1 MSSAHA
7 LPASATATP
16 RSSRTQLSRFAWIVL
31 GYNVAV
37 VLWGAVVRATSSG
50 AGCGDHW
57 PLCNG
62 VVVQSHPRLAT
73 LIELAHRMTS
83 GVTVIAILLLLV
95 WVYRRTMAGHL
106 ARVTVIAAA
115 VLIFNEALLGAL
127 LVLLRLTADNR
138 SPARAVYLSL
148 HLANTLLLLGA
159 LALCAHFLSGGEN
172 FLRRSVRFTRL
183 PQAIAGLGAIL
194 LVGMSGTLA
203 ALSDTLFPATSVRDA
218 LAQDF
223 SRGSTW
229 LQQLRLLHPVTAVI
243 AGLFIC
249 WLLLRSVPRPS
260 ERKLAVGVL
269 SLLALQCVLGVADV
283 VLLAP
288 LWLQIT
294 HLFVADLLWIALV
307 VLAARVCVVPM
318 LQLNP
323 KETIENTP
331 LRNPPSAVPAGL
343 NRVG

>member
-1 MSSAHA
+1 LRTSTL
-7 LPASATATP
+7 LP
-16 RSSRTQLSRFAWIVL
+16 RFAWIVL

-62 VVVQSHPRLAT
+62 VVVQTHPRLAT

-83 GVTVIAILLLLV
+83 GITVVAILLLLF
-95 WVYRRTMAGHL
+95 WVFRRTVAGHL
-106 ARVTVIAAA
+106 ARFAVVAAT

-159 LALCAHFLSGGEN
+159 LALCAHFLSGGDA
-172 FLRRSVRFTRL
+172 LRRQTVRFSHL
-183 PQAIAGLGAIL
+183 PVGITGLVAIL

-203 ALSDTLFPATSVRDA
+203 ALSDTLFPATSVRAA

-229 LQQLRLLHPVTAVI
+229 LQQLRFLHPVTAVI
-243 AGLFIC
+243 AAVFIC
-249 WLLLRSVPRPS
+249 WLLLRSVPRPK
-260 ERKLAVGVL
+260 ERKLAIGVL
-269 SLLALQCVLGVADV
+269 LLLALQCVLGVADV
-283 VLLAP
+283 VLLTP

-294 HLFVADLLWIALV
+294 HLFVADLLWIALIL
-307 VLAARVCVVPM
+307 LAARICVVPK
-318 LQLNP
+318 LQ
-323 KETIENTP
+323 
-331 LRNPPSAVPAGL
+331 PSGL
-343 NRVG
+343 SA

>member
-7 LPASATATP
+7 LPASATAAPRTP
-16 RSSRTQLSRFAWIVL
+16 RTSTLLPSFAWIVL

-37 VLWGAVVRATSSG
+37 VLEGAVVRATSSG

-62 VVVQSHPRLAT
+62 VVVQTHPRLAT
-73 LIELAHRMTS
+73 LIELAHRMMS

-95 WVYRRTMAGHL
+95 WVFRRTVAGHL
-106 ARVTVIAAA
+106 ARFAVVAAT

-159 LALCAHFLSGGEN
+159 LALCAHFLSSGEI
-172 FLRRSVRFTRL
+172 FRRQTVRFTQL
-183 PQAIAGLGAIL
+183 PQAVAGLVAIL

-203 ALSDTLFPATSVRDA
+203 ALSDTLFPATSVRAA

-223 SRGSTW
+223 SSGNSW

-249 WLLLRSVPRPS
+249 WLLLRGVTRPS

-269 SLLALQCVLGVADV
+269 SLLVLQCVLGIADV
-283 VLLAP
+283 LLLTP

-294 HLFVADLLWIALV
+294 HLFVADLLWITLV
-307 VLAARVCVVPM
+307 VLAARICVVPM
-318 LQLNP
+318 APSPVGTADLNP
-323 KETIENTP
+323 G
-331 LRNPPSAVPAGL
+331 R
-343 NRVG
+343 

>member
-16 RSSRTQLSRFAWIVL
+16 RSARTSTVLPRFAWIVL

-62 VVVQSHPRLAT
+62 VVVQTHPRLAT

-83 GVTVIAILLLLV
+83 GVTVIAILLLTV
-95 WVYRRTMAGHL
+95 WVFRRTVAGHM
-106 ARVTVIAAA
+106 ARFAVVAAT
-115 VLIFNEALLGAL
+115 VLIFNEAMLGAL

-159 LALCAHFLSGGEN
+159 LALCAHFLSRGEI
-172 FLRRSVRFTRL
+172 FRRQTVRFSQL
-183 PQAIAGLGAIL
+183 PGMIAGLAAIL

-203 ALSDTLFPATSVRDA
+203 ALSDTLFPASSVRAA

-229 LQQLRLLHPVTAVI
+229 LQQLRFLHPVTAVI
-243 AGLFIC
+243 AGGFIC
-249 WLLLRSVPRPS
+249 WLLLRSVSHPK
-260 ERKLAVGVL
+260 ERQLAIGVL
-269 SLLALQCVLGVADV
+269 TLLALQCVLGIADV

-294 HLFVADLLWIALV
+294 HLLVADLLWITLV
-307 VLAARVCVVPM
+307 LLAAKVCVV
-318 LQLNP
+318 QR
-323 KETIENTP
+323 I
-331 LRNPPSAVPAGL
+331 
-343 NRVG
+343 

>member
-7 LPASATATP
+7 FPASATP
-16 RSSRTQLSRFAWIVL
+16 RTSRTSTLLPRFAWIVL

-62 VVVQSHPRLAT
+62 VVVQTHPRLAT

-83 GVTVIAILLLLV
+83 GITVIAILLLLV
-95 WVYRRTMAGHL
+95 WVFRSTVAGHL
-106 ARVTVIAAA
+106 ARITVVLATL
-115 VLIFNEALLGAL
+115 LIFNEALLGAL

-138 SPARAVYLSL
+138 SPARAVYLTL

-159 LALCAHFLSGGEN
+159 LALCAHFLSRGEA
-172 FLRRSVRFTRL
+172 FHRRTVRFTQV
-183 PQAIAGLGAIL
+183 PQVIAGLVAIL

-203 ALSDTLFPATSVRDA
+203 ALSDTLFPATSVRAA

-229 LQQLRLLHPVTAVI
+229 LQQLRFLHPVTAAV
-243 AGLFIC
+243 AGIFIF
-249 WLLLRSVPRPS
+249 WLLLRSVPRPG
-260 ERKLAVGVL
+260 ERKLAIGVL
-269 SLLALQCVLGVADV
+269 SLLGLQCVLGIADV
-283 VLLAP
+283 ALLAP

-294 HLFVADLLWIALV
+294 HLFVADLLWITLV
-307 VLAARVCVVPM
+307 VLAARICVVPRM
-318 LQLNP
+318 P
-323 KETIENTP
+323 V
-331 LRNPPSAVPAGL
+331 SPAGTAEL
-343 NRVG
+343 SPGR

>member
-7 LPASATATP
+7 LPASATTTP
-16 RSSRTQLSRFAWIVL
+16 ETSRASALLPRFAWIVL
-31 GYNVAV
+31 AYNVAV

-62 VVVQSHPRLAT
+62 VVVQTHPRLAT

-83 GVTVIAILLLLV
+83 GITVIAILFLLV
-95 WVYRRTMAGHL
+95 WIFRSTVAGHL
-106 ARVTVIAAA
+106 ARITVIAATL
-115 VLIFNEALLGAL
+115 LIFNEALLGAL

-159 LALCAHFLSGGEN
+159 LALCAHFLSGGEA
-172 FLRRSVRFTRL
+172 FYLRSVRFTKL
-183 PQAIAGLGAIL
+183 PQAIVGLSAIL

-203 ALSDTLFPATSVRDA
+203 ALSDTLFPATSVRAA

-223 SRGSTW
+223 SSGSTW
-229 LQQLRLLHPVTAVI
+229 LQQLRFLHPVTAVI

-249 WLLLRSVPRPS
+249 WLLLRSVPRPE
-260 ERKLAVGVL
+260 ERKLALGVL
-269 SLLALQCVLGVADV
+269 SLLALQCVLGIADV
-283 VLLAP
+283 ALLAP

-294 HLFVADLLWIALV
+294 HLLVADVLWIALV
-307 VLAARVCVVPM
+307 VLAARICVVPKM
-318 LQLNP
+318 QV
-323 KETIENTP
+323 
-331 LRNPPSAVPAGL
+331 AA
-343 NRVG
+343 